1 MSAIRISSDHETKGA
16 FLFMDFFKLLVSLTN
31 DNNLE
36 YTDIHVMSVLV
47 TYAQYAEDKT
57 IEISANDIHDVFKRI
72 PIRTI
77 RRCLQRLEELHY
89 IEAIKQKPPKKNKYR
104 VLIQIPGQTAAP
116 DKPKIQ
122 QKKNKYA
129 AASDVGTPI
138 SEYQRIAAK
147 NPFLN

>member
-1 MSAIRISSDHETKGA
+1 
-16 FLFMDFFKLLVSLTN
+16 MDFFKLLVSLTN

-36 YTDIHVMSVLV
+36 YTDILVMSVLV

-57 IEISANDIHDVFKRI
+57 VEISFTEIHDLFKRI
-72 PIRTI
+72 PVRTV

-104 VLIQIPGQTAAP
+104 VLIPITGQAP
-116 DKPKIQ
+116 VTDKPQIQ

-129 AASDVGTPI
+129 AAASDVGTPI
-138 SEYQRIAAK
+138 AEYERIASK

>member
-1 MSAIRISSDHETKGA
+1 
-16 FLFMDFFKLLVSLTN
+16 MDFFKLLVSLTN

-57 IEISANDIHDVFKRI
+57 VEISANDIHDLFKRI

-104 VLIQIPGQTAAP
+104 VLIDIGQTQI
-116 DKPKIQ
+116 KS
-122 QKKNKYA
+122 NKYTRYKKDI
-129 AASDVGTPI
+129 SDTDI
-138 SEYQRIAAK
+138 EEYKSVINK
-147 NPFLN
+147 FLQ

>member
-1 MSAIRISSDHETKGA
+1 
-16 FLFMDFFKLLVSLTN
+16 MDFFKLLVSLTN

-57 IEISANDIHDVFKRI
+57 VEISANDIHDLFKRI

-104 VLIQIPGQTAAP
+104 VLIDIGQAQ
-116 DKPKIQ
+116 PKTIY
-122 QKKNKYA
+122 QKKNTNKIQT
-129 AASDVGTPI
+129 SDSFIAEAKRAI
-138 SEYQRIAAK
+138 SK

>member
-1 MSAIRISSDHETKGA
+1 
-16 FLFMDFFKLLVSLTN
+16 MDFFKLLVSLTN

-57 IEISANDIHDVFKRI
+57 IEISVNEIHDLFKRI
-72 PIRTI
+72 NVRTI
-77 RRCLQRLEELHY
+77 MRCLQRLAELHY
-89 IEAIKQKPPKKNKYR
+89 IEIIKQKPPKKNKYR
-104 VLIQIPGQTAAP
+104 VLIEIPGQTTVVK
-116 DKPKIQ
+116 DKPQIQ

-129 AASDVGTPI
+129 AASDIGTPI

-147 NPFLN
+147 KPFLN